1 MKPSQR
7 NTIAHNFKSRAPQ
20 ANQIHFERIRKFI
33 CKDNK
38 ATQRSSQRGGG
49 TNRSFSLSKPYRK
62 QVKSISP
69 SPGHPQRKRKFART
83 YKIIISRNKFNTPDI
98 RGASTTFRCVNN
110 RNFLSEEAKKK
121 KNSFRINSNTKRTP
135 LSDLKNRIKSLS
147 PDQRKA
153 LSSAASQFINS
164 IKSSKRRGI
173 YKQNARRKFKAVSPT
188 LPRRGIKKELQENS
202 STIFSFNNG
211 KIPDNTI
218 EPREYTSDP
227 NFQTASKFD
236 ELHYKL
242 INLKSS
248 IGMVNSPYILSKKLQ
263 RLKSNKQDPQTQAQC
278 SNLLNKDYISE
289 VCFEEDL

>member
-7 NTIAHNFKSRAPQ
+7 NTIAHNFKLRAPQ

-38 ATQRSSQRGGG
+38 ATQRSSQRGEA
-49 TNRSFSLSKPYRK
+49 TIEVFPCANLT
-62 QVKSISP
+62 VKSISP
-69 SPGHPQRKRKFART
+69 SPGYPQRKRKFART

-110 RNFLSEEAKKK
+110 RNLLSEEAKRK
-121 KNSFRINSNTKRTP
+121 KNSSRINSNTKRTP

-164 IKSSKRRGI
+164 IKNSKRRSI
-173 YKQNARRKFKAVSPT
+173 YKQNTRRKFKAVSPT

-202 STIFSFNNG
+202 RTIFSFNNG

-248 IGMVNSPYILSKKLQ
+248 LGMVNSPYILSKKLQ
-263 RLKSNKQDPQTQAQC
+263 KLKSNKQDPQTQAQC